1 MRLSDLKASYP
12 EFQEIYRNHF
22 QGARFDTV
30 FRRDG
35 DFGARKLRLVSVQHL
50 LGKHQRLRRK
60 KHAKLVQSLL
70 RGDFNS
76 AQRILGEPKRPSIV
90 FTLVATAVGACP
102 PSPSNDET
110 LKGEMKS
117 LSARL
122 SDSQFLLEMKDVND
136 EVLQPMIQ
144 EIQALSHSL
153 LSPLI
158 DTTVGAMARAVME
171 LQQDVFR
178 RNIQHDIERDEMK
191 RRDEEFAGFVR
202 KLNAQSAWRKD
213 SVVRI
218 YGLATT
224 PLDDCGDS
232 RGWISRSPYRSQEY
246 WVTGRQETFKDYQLE
261 FRVQLMSLLR
271 DDKQNMQLDFNY
283 IPNPIVNDRLSSHFH
298 LPTAMNIAFCQILE
312 NERLLLIL
320 VDRERI
326 FIYLE
331 LLLAIDPAIRRNRP
345 IKSLNRESIGQDILF
360 AYEETKRTLAVCS
373 SRRLQ
378 LHVFVFDKTLKTLRA
393 QGSAIDLS
401 PWYSQARISILQV
414 AFVSGKEEMV
424 LVDSSSRACIFSFTS
439 LQFRPASLSVP
450 SLPNAIFSS
459 PDGSCFLTLHNHDSK
474 QSLTAYHW
482 ETFGSTHGIPLDV
495 PEFSLQGA
503 VITSMVSRGCI
514 FLISLDVD
522 TGLVR
527 SIAIDIT
534 KKVTGFIFKK
544 GGGCA
549 PIKGERQTLH
559 NSLLDCHTEVWTRFP
574 VVPAVKR
581 STVTSLSE
589 GHQKS
594 LTFITED
601 HTRPFESYFTNLVQ
615 TFETTAKK
623 PTEEE
628 LHSIQV
634 SAAQFE
640 TFQDNVALNSDW
652 DVSRYRAGEWLVDL
666 LCLIPIH
673 IAVCRENKFIPL
685 ADGVLSSDL
694 ERTLLGAE
702 VNQIVDKLS
711 FGWYESIFQSYLAAK
726 PVKVVSSMG
735 QQSVGKSF
743 SLNHLLDTSFTGS
756 AMRTTEGVWMS
767 VTPTDEA
774 LIVSLDFEG
783 VDSIKRSRQEDTI
796 GSFTVLFRNNY
807 AFTRD
812 ISGLFQSFQSSA
824 SVLDPAANP
833 SLFQSTLVIIIKD
846 VVNVDSAEIAKEFSL
861 KFQRIVEQEQDAN
874 FISRLHGWKLKII
887 PWPVIESKGFYK
899 SFSTLK
905 KLLDSQKTS
914 HTTAS
919 EFLHTIKT
927 LMAKLKANDWGV
939 LSQNMTEHRTSNL
952 SALLP
957 IALATGYSEVEPGIE
972 PLKNFDTG
980 LIVEGE
986 DTTARFAIFQR
997 ERNLSAHVD
1006 SRLAAL
1012 LESWNPST
1020 KRQFMPDP
1028 DWTANL
1034 VSYINRLIDLR
1045 VNHVRLWLDSNLERF
1060 QSGHAAVE
1068 ALRRQVDNMVIEMR
1082 SNVQLCRALSNHP

>member
-60 KHAKLVQSLL
+60 KRAKLVQSLL

-224 PLDDCGDS
+224 PSDDCGDS

-261 FRVQLMSLLR
+261 FRVQLMSLSR

-424 LVDSSSRACIFSFTS
+424 LVDSSSRARIFSFTS

-549 PIKGERQTLH
+549 PIKGERRTLH

-756 AMRTTEGVWMS
+756 AMRTTGMVSALHIGLPKSGSVRFFNNFAEPRTELQRPAPPYPRAHSAAVLVALFVGRAGNLYVLLS
-767 VTPTDEA
+767 QRAKTLSSYAGDTALPGGRIDDDGKTIEDTALTFKRREVFEEIGLPQDKDKLPLLCILDPFLAGNEVLVTPVVVLILDNTLKPVLNAPEVDTLFSHPLASFLSTTFPERAEPRGPFLEA
-774 LIVSLDFEG
+774 EAHAETAAVKLQYHTYSDVPG
-783 VDSIKRSRQEDTI
+783 PWP
-796 GSFTVLFRNNY
+796 
-807 AFTRD
+807 
-812 ISGLFQSFQSSA
+812 SS
-824 SVLDPAANP
+824 
-833 SLFQSTLVIIIKD
+833 ST
-846 VVNVDSAEIAKEFSL
+846 NTDSAGA
-861 KFQRIVEQEQDAN
+861 
-874 FISRLHGWKLKII
+874 G
-887 PWPVIESKGFYK
+887 
-899 SFSTLK
+899 
-905 KLLDSQKTS
+905 
-914 HTTAS
+914 
-919 EFLHTIKT
+919 
-927 LMAKLKANDWGV
+927 
-939 LSQNMTEHRTSNL
+939 
-952 SALLP
+952 SA
-957 IALATGYSEVEPGIE
+957 GG
-972 PLKNFDTG
+972 
-980 LIVEGE
+980 
-986 DTTARFAIFQR
+986 
-997 ERNLSAHVD
+997 
-1006 SRLAAL
+1006 
-1012 LESWNPST
+1012 
-1020 KRQFMPDP
+1020 
-1028 DWTANL
+1028 
-1034 VSYINRLIDLR
+1034 
-1045 VNHVRLWLDSNLERF
+1045 
-1060 QSGHAAVE
+1060 
-1068 ALRRQVDNMVIEMR
+1068 
-1082 SNVQLCRALSNHP
+1082 